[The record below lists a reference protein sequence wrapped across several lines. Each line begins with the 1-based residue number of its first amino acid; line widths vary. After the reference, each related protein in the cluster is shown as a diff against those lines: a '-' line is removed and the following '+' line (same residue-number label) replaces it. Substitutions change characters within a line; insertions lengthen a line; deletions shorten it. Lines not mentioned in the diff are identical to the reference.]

1 MQVLP
6 FKTTFNQQQ
15 WFKNATIEERSAFI
29 SKGEPGAIECI
40 NNVDKDWQG
49 GNIVYR
55 PLVRGM
61 IVTKDTH
68 PTHSEAVAA
77 AAQVIQDLQKQDL
90 PILDEEALGI
100 TSKNLDLVAE
110 IEGGHEWAIE
120 NTIHIAS
127 QALHL
132 SETFL
137 EFFSDFDADFI
148 HKAFAGE
155 ISEKATRW
163 LDDMLDADDVTR
175 DDVSEFIHE
184 FKLYGWFLQA
194 AKPVVTPCGD
204 GESCHYSWGYYSTQ
218 WIYAE
223 TYELALD
230 KARAWVAERHAKEMA
245 KSAH

>member
-15 WFKNATIEERSAFI
+15 WFKNATIEELSAFI
-29 SKGEPGAIECI
+29 SKGVPDSIQSI
-40 NNVDKDWQG
+40 ITLDKGSQS
-49 GNIVYR
+49 GNYIYR
-55 PLVRGM
+55 PLVRGV
-61 IVTKDTH
+61 IVTNDGY

-127 QALHL
+127 QTLHL

-137 EFFSDFDADFI
+137 EFFIDFDADFI

-163 LDDMLDADDVTR
+163 LNDMLDADDVTR

-230 KARAWVAERHAKEMA
+230 KARVWVAETHAKEMA